1 MKLGFVT
8 FTTFSLIFIFGI
20 IVLFFSIATSLY
32 TPPKTGSLFAVIKF
46 SPTPNKSILAFCS
59 KSDDIKRSSKELVT
73 HILQS
78 LKPDSSNLFLTSFE
92 RYAKSPLS
100 SLTATGRIPLG
111 TKTSLLLNY
120 ICEYSL

>member
-1 MKLGFVT
+1 M
-8 FTTFSLIFIFGI
+8 
-20 IVLFFSIATSLY
+20 LFFSIATSLY

-100 SLTATGRIPLG
+100 SLTAVSYTHLTLP
-111 TKTSLLLNY
+111 TNSLV
-120 ICEYSL
+120 